1 VIAFPDAA
9 MRANADK
16 VPIDCKQPFEL
27 LKCPSMLFGWT
38 LGNKGSCYPD
48 SYGLLLGK
56 GGVTGIWMQ
65 VQLNIKLAYYWLLV
79 ISIEYWQLSVVF
91 KDYW

>member
-1 VIAFPDAA
+1 MIAFPDAA

-16 VPIDCKQPFEL
+16 VPVTCKHTNVL
-27 LKCPSMLFGWT
+27 LKCPSMLFGWN
-38 LGNKGSCYPD
+38 LGNTGSCYPD
-48 SYGLLLGK
+48 SYGLPVGK

-65 VQLNIKLAYYWLLV
+65 VKLNIKLVYYWLV
-79 ISIEYWQLSVVF
+79 IISIEYWQLSVVF